1 MPLGLRSVL
10 SAVIGALTVAYVPS
24 QALKIG
30 LGIILI
36 WSAWGVFRHLPQEI
50 PGADGA
56 RRDAARH

>member
-1 MPLGLRSVL
+1 
-10 SAVIGALTVAYVPS
+10 LTVAYVPS